1 MCGGDTTNLSITTG
15 GLRTMRKKVTVVG
28 SGAVGSA
35 AAHWIASKELADVVL
50 TDVVQGL
57 PQGIALDLAESG
69 PVEGF
74 DLKIT
79 GANSYETTADSDVI
93 LFTAGV
99 PRRKDPVTG
108 KFPSRDE
115 LVKINQDV
123 VSKVTEE
130 LVKYSPNSI

>member
-1 MCGGDTTNLSITTG
+1 
-15 GLRTMRKKVTVVG
+15 MRKKVTVVG

-57 PQGIALDLAESG
+57 PQGIALDLSESG

-79 GANSYETTADSDVI
+79 GVNSYETTADSDVI
-93 LFTAGV
+93 LFTAGM
-99 PRRKDPVTG
+99 PRKKKPG
-108 KFPSRDE
+108 SGQFPSRDE
-115 LVKINQDV
+115 LVKIKKEV
-123 VSKVTEE
+123 GMKVTKEI
-130 LVKYSPNSI
+130 VKN

>member
-1 MCGGDTTNLSITTG
+1 
-15 GLRTMRKKVTVVG
+15 MRKKVTVVG

-57 PQGIALDLAESG
+57 PQGIALDLSESG

-79 GANSYETTADSDVI
+79 GVNSYETTADSDVI
-93 LFTAGV
+93 LFTAGM
-99 PRRKDPVTG
+99 PREKNPV
-108 KFPSRDE
+108 SRE
-115 LVKINQDV
+115 IPRPAEMVKN
-123 VSKVTEE
+123 
-130 LVKYSPNSI
+130 